1 MEAEASA
8 RLASV
13 AVSSVEQTDHRSAA
27 RAAIRKVDELRRNA
41 LAGKPVEAPYQEASR
56 FAAMAASAASSELA
70 ELYMRV
76 AEDQFTRTHFTA
88 ALQRFS
94 WAADLSDQARD
105 YAYYI
110 IASDGCDLDEAN
122 TKWLKAQIE
131 RSGWFT
137 IGKYGED
144 ADTAAWLLVQHAD
157 RDPAFQNDVLRVL
170 ASLVDRKDTSPTNYA
185 YLYDRVAVNSA
196 RPQRYGTQGRCTTSG
211 IWEPRPIEDP
221 GRLDERRASVGLEPQ
236 AKYSARF
243 TCRAAALTR

>member
-1 MEAEASA
+1 M
-8 RLASV
+8 
-13 AVSSVEQTDHRSAA
+13 
-27 RAAIRKVDELRRNA
+27 DELRRNA